1 MFDFMRT
8 DFVTNI
14 TWQPTPDTV
23 TNITSFVTNITVAN
37 STMPVIGQTGDDTLS
52 VMFVNF
58 VDRHKELFLWYT
70 MLLIL
75 MLISNILAYFLMKM
89 ESLKYN
95 VSRVKAKSTKSV
107 FWAKHN
113 RNTTTLP
120 CFMTF

>member
-75 MLISNILAYFLMKM
+75 MLISNILAYVLQVGFQEK
-89 ESLKYN
+89 
-95 VSRVKAKSTKSV
+95 
-107 FWAKHN
+107 
-113 RNTTTLP
+113 
-120 CFMTF
+120 